1 MLQCAIG
8 AKETDQCLLSRLH
21 AALLPSCMA
30 FGRLSAEI
38 LVAQSGRWRC
48 ALFERKSKYSGISN
62 FDYAG
67 LQTLFCFW

>member
-8 AKETDQCLLSRLH
+8 AKEIARCLLSRLH
-21 AALLPSCMA
+21 AALLQSFIP
-30 FGRLSAEI
+30 FGRVYPEI
-38 LVAQSGRWRC
+38 LVAKSGRWRC